1 MAVKVRA
8 VTGAWIPANG
18 DGFPVRVNLRVSK
31 DMSDRLVSLCPD
43 SGDRMDFIRAAIAEK
58 LERSKQEI

>member
-1 MAVKVRA
+1 MAKILRSSL
-8 VTGAWIPANG
+8 GSFISANG
-18 DGFPVRVNLRVSK
+18 DNLSEQILLRISK
-31 DMSDRLVSLCPD
+31 QLKTRLVALLPD